1 MVSTDFSEAIKNFS
15 TMKKKIFIAAL
26 VFCSIASN
34 AQDTTHLLNEVIIS
48 ANKFPNKTSLTG
60 KVVTVINREQIE
72 KSGSKNLSQVLT
84 EQAGLF
90 INGANSNPGKDKSI
104 YLLGAKVDYTL
115 IMLDGVPLY
124 DPSGIGSNFDIRL
137 LTIDNIERIEILKG
151 SQSTLYGS
159 DAMAGVINII
169 TRKADKKESAVSGML
184 SYGSYNT
191 TKGNAM
197 LSGSI
202 QKFDYNINYS
212 FCKSGGINEATDA
225 SDGATEKDRDN
236 YSQYNLYESFSYKP
250 NNAIKIQPYLRYS
263 KFNQSYDQ
271 GAFVDELDL
280 SSTNTNIQTGIK
292 NEFKIGRSVL
302 NVLYNYNNN
311 NREYIDDSV
320 KSRNGYDIYSKGLYK
335 GTEHYAEA
343 FLFLPINSIFKFTGG
358 IDYRSSSTDQS
369 YHSIGYFGPYESDLK
384 SDSLKQHQTAIY
396 SALVMN
402 VNNGFSAEL
411 GGRMNNHSA
420 YGKNFVYNFNPS
432 FLWKNKWKFFAN
444 VSSAFKTPTL
454 YQLYSEYGNNKLKPE
469 KAFTVESGIQY
480 YSNDNLFNGRATVY
494 NRKTSDAIAF
504 FFDPVTYASYY
515 INQDKQN
522 DYGIELESD
531 VVIAKKIAVK
541 FNYAYVNGN
550 ITTKYNGKDT
560 TYFNLLRR
568 PKSTFGLQLSG
579 NIKSRFFAKAGICY
593 VGKRKDISYDASFN
607 AVDLTLNEY
616 VLLNL
621 YGEYSFANN
630 RFKLFADI
638 LNATNTKY
646 NEIYG
651 FNTMGINASLGIRI
665 SY

>member
-1 MVSTDFSEAIKNFS
+1 
-15 TMKKKIFIAAL
+15 MKKKIFIAAL

-34 AQDTTHLLNEVIIS
+34 AQDTTRLLNEVIIS